1 MSNTIKDDIFDVL
14 RDLND
19 DQFKLFK
26 SKLCDRSVEP
36 RIRKS
41 EVEKADRLDLVE
53 IIISRHT
60 TNRAVSVTVTILKS
74 MHCNELATELEEEG
88 ASRGGG
94 PTPAAGACGT
104 TAEKHFIDRH
114 RTALI
119 ERVCNV
125 TAILD
130 RLLECG
136 VVTQSGH
143 DEIQAGN
150 TKQDKM
156 RKLLSGPIHSG
167 GEIAKDALLEILETQ
182 EPFLMDDLKGH

>member
-1 MSNTIKDDIFDVL
+1 MLGKTAGEVLASLSISPVGTEAPLQYLQPASTPTTASKD
-14 RDLND
+14 
-19 DQFKLFK
+19 
-26 SKLCDRSVEP
+26 
-36 RIRKS
+36 
-41 EVEKADRLDLVE
+41 KAD
-53 IIISRHT
+53 
-60 TNRAVSVTVTILKS
+60 
-74 MHCNELATELEEEG
+74 G
-88 ASRGGG
+88 RGGG

-125 TAILD
+125 TPILD
-130 RLLECG
+130 RLLERG
-136 VVTQSGH
+136 VVTQSGY

-150 TKQDKM
+150 TTQDKT

-167 GEIAKDALLEILETQ
+167 GGKAKDVLFKILETQ